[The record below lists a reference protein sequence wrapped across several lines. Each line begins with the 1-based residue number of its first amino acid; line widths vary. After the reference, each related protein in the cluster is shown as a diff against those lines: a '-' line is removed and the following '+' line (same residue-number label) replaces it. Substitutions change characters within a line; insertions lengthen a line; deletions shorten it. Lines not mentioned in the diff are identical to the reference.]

1 MSKFKEVVGQVGIYS
16 SAFALTQF
24 VSVVGALITRYF
36 LGPLQTGVW
45 SLVQVILSYIDY
57 ANLGATYAIPIE
69 IPFKR
74 AQGKLEEMDRMKNVM
89 FSFSFLTSVLFSAG
103 LLVYAFVR
111 RPYIPKE
118 LFYGLLIAT
127 GLVILQQLNNVL
139 ISFLRAYKN
148 FKLAGKQ
155 MALSSVVNF
164 VLVAA
169 LSSIFKL
176 YGFMWAMVLSFIFNI
191 AYILYHEDF
200 HFRWTLNAK
209 VLKGLIQY
217 GFPLM
222 LLTLAGT
229 VLLTIDKMMIAKYLG
244 LEALGLYSI
253 AVMTSGFICSVP
265 NSIGVVLL
273 PNVSEKYAE
282 GENVRDLRGY
292 LTKSNH
298 VFSVLMPILIG
309 LGWFV
314 VPLVI
319 HLLLPKFLG
328 GIEALKYL
336 ALSTFFVGLTQT
348 YSNAIVV
355 SKKHFLQF
363 PIALGMCLVA
373 FASIFFAIKN
383 GLGINAIALIM
394 TGVMMVN
401 FTALHLLMGRYIFAT
416 RDLCLEYLSVFS
428 SFVFMV
434 LVLVITDRTLAP
446 FPLFLRMLC
455 QIFVLGAVYLPFL
468 IRINKKY
475 EVLSILKEKFHR
487 SKRFSRVVS

>member
-1 MSKFKEVVGQVGIYS
+1 MSRFKEVVGQVGIYS
-16 SAFALTQF
+16 SAFVLTQF
-24 VSVVGALITRYF
+24 VSVAGALIIRYF

-57 ANLGATYAIPIE
+57 VNLGATYAIPIE

-74 AQGKLEEMDRMKNVM
+74 AQGKIEETEKMKNVM
-89 FSFSFLTSVLFSAG
+89 FSFSFLTSMLFSIG
-103 LLVYAFVR
+103 LFVYACIR
-111 RPYIPKE
+111 RSQIPRE

-164 VLVAA
+164 ILVAI
-169 LSSIFKL
+169 LSSTFRL
-176 YGFMWAMVLSFIFNI
+176 YGFMWAMVLSFVFNI
-191 AYILYHEDF
+191 VYILYHENF
-200 HFRWTLNAK
+200 RFRWTLNTK
-209 VLKGLIQY
+209 VLMGLIQY

-222 LLTLAGT
+222 MLTLAGT

-253 AVMTSGFICSVP
+253 AMMTAGFICSVP

-292 LTKSNH
+292 LKKSNH
-298 VFSVLMPILIG
+298 VFSILMPILIG

-314 VPLVI
+314 VPFVVNLI
-319 HLLLPKFLG
+319 LPKFEG
-328 GIEALKYL
+328 GIVALKYL

-363 PIALGMCLVA
+363 PIAMGMCFIA
-373 FASIFFAIKN
+373 FVLLFLAIKT
-383 GLGINAIALIM
+383 GAGINEIAIIM
-394 TGVMMVN
+394 TAVMMVN
-401 FTALHLLMGRYIFAT
+401 FTALHLLMGRYIFT
-416 RDLCLEYLSVFS
+416 LGELCREYFLVFAN
-428 SFVFMV
+428 FVFMI
-434 LVLVITDRTLAP
+434 LVLIALD
-446 FPLFLRMLC
+446 RMLGVLPLLPRMFG
-455 QIFVLGAVYLPFL
+455 QIFSLVAVYLPFL
-468 IRINKKY
+468 IHINRKY
-475 EVLSILKEKFHR
+475 EVWPILKEKFLK
-487 SKRFSRVVS
+487 SKRFQKVAS